1 MVIHLIAI
9 NLQIYIIPLIYP
21 NNLVK
26 KAPILLITQHST
38 NLLVEIGSFNLSY
51 HTSFMTVA
59 LFATVVLM
67 RDL

>member
-26 KAPILLITQHST
+26 KSPHTINHTT
-38 NLLVEIGSFNLSY
+38 FN
-51 HTSFMTVA
+51 
-59 LFATVVLM
+59 
-67 RDL
+67 